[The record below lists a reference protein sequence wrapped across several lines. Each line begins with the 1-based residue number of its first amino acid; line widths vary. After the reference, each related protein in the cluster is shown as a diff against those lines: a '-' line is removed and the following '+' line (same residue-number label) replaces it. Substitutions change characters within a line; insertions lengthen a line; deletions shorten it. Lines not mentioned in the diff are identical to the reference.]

1 VSKYKERSSIHAL
14 AKSRVPLLVTDAEL
28 DPDTFKPESDK
39 LAQARA
45 KAGKPVQRVTLAD
58 HSHLSE
64 LYAVN
69 TSDVTLSAPVQE
81 FVRKT
86 SGQK

>member
-1 VSKYKERSSIHAL
+1 
-14 AKSRVPLLVTDAEL
+14 VTDAEL

-45 KAGKPVQRVTLAD
+45 QAGKPVRRVHLVD

-69 TSDVTLSAPVQE
+69 TSDVTLSGPVLE
-81 FVRKT
+81 FIK
-86 SGQK
+86 SLE